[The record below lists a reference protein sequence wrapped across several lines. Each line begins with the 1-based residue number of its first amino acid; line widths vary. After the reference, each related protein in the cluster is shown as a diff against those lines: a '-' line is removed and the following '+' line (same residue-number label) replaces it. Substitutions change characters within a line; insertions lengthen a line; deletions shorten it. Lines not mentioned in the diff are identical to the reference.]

1 MVTWDPPPPN
11 RMPDKTQ
18 NMLPATSLA
27 ASRKQFL
34 CGRREH
40 LCFNIDV
47 KFFSIVEFKK
57 TYIEDKHGNNE
68 RIAGVNKDGMYR
80 CDYLAVYE
88 LLPHINKMN
97 PADILQYALV
107 MTIYFI
113 T

>member
-1 MVTWDPPPPN
+1 
-11 RMPDKTQ
+11 
-18 NMLPATSLA
+18 
-27 ASRKQFL
+27 
-34 CGRREH
+34 
-40 LCFNIDV
+40 
-47 KFFSIVEFKK
+47 
-57 TYIEDKHGNNE
+57 
-68 RIAGVNKDGMYR
+68 MYR